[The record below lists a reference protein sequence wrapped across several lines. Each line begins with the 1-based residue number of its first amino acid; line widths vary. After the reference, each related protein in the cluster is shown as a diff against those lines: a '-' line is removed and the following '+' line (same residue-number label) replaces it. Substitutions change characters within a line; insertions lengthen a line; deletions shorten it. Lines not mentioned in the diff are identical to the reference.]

1 MIGFRAVTPVHIAPG
16 CVSRLPEITRSLDFH
31 GALLVID
38 EGMRATPWP
47 EQILDA
53 LAEPGLRVEIFDEV
67 ESNPSTAT
75 VTRIAD
81 FIREKKLDGVVGLGG
96 GSVIDA
102 AKASAMLATNVGR
115 AEHYEGENRFSKR
128 PLPFVAV
135 PTTCGSGSEVTWVAV
150 LTHRPTQAKISVKG
164 EGMFPNQALVD
175 ANLLRTLPPQ
185 LVAWTGL
192 DALTHA
198 LEATTCDLANP
209 ASDAMAEKAITLLF
223 RYLPR
228 AFADIAGDDE
238 ARAAVMASAT
248 LAGLAFSGADVA
260 GVHCL
265 SESIG
270 GVADLAHGLLN
281 AILVA
286 PVMRYHSPVIED
298 RLAALQGLIEPA
310 QGVRES
316 VPERAERFL
325 QRLEALARELEIPAF
340 STLGIAEDDYPRI
353 AQGAMRNGSNG
364 SNPQPMAATHYREI
378 LASLR

>member
-16 CVSRLPEITRSLDFH
+16 CVARLPEITRTLDFH

-38 EGMRATPWP
+38 EGLRATPWP
-47 EQILDA
+47 EKILDA
-53 LAEPGLRVEIFDEV
+53 LAEPGLRVEIFGEI

-75 VTRIAD
+75 VTRMAD
-81 FIREKKLDGVVGLGG
+81 LIREEKLDGVVGLGG

-102 AKASAMLATNVGR
+102 AKAGAMLAANIGR
-115 AEHYEGENRFSKR
+115 AEHYEGENRYHHR

-135 PTTCGSGSEVTWVAV
+135 PTTCGSGSEVTWVSV
-150 LTHRPTQAKISVKG
+150 LTHRPTQAKISIKG
-164 EGMFPNQALVD
+164 EEMYPDQALVD
-175 ANLLRTLPPQ
+175 ADLLRTLPPQ

-198 LEATTCDLANP
+198 IEATTCDLANP
-209 ASDAMAEKAITLLF
+209 ASDAMAEKAVALLF

-228 AFADIAGDDE
+228 ACADIAGDDE
-238 ARAAVMASAT
+238 ARAAVMAAAT

-270 GVADLAHGLLN
+270 GLTDIAHGLLN
-281 AILVA
+281 AVLVV
-286 PVMRYHSPVIED
+286 PVLRYHGASIEE
-298 RLAALQGLIEPA
+298 RLADLRRLIDPGEGAGEP
-310 QGVRES
+310 

-325 QRLEALARELEIPAF
+325 QRLEALVRQLEVPAF
-340 STLGIAEDDYPRI
+340 SSLEIAEEDYPKI
-353 AQGAMRNGSNG
+353 AVGAMRNGSNG

-378 LASLR
+378 LAGLK

>member
-16 CVSRLPEITRSLDFH
+16 CVSRLPEITRTLNFH

-47 EQILDA
+47 ERILDA
-53 LAEPGLRVEIFDEV
+53 LAEPGLHVEIFDEV

-75 VTRIAD
+75 VTRMAD
-81 FIREKKLDGVVGLGG
+81 LIREEKLDGVVGLGG

-102 AKASAMLATNVGR
+102 AKAAAMLAANSGR
-115 AEHYEGENRFSKR
+115 AEHYEGENRYRNR
-128 PLPFVAV
+128 PRPFVAV
-135 PTTCGSGSEVTWVAV
+135 PTTCGTGSEVTWVSV

-164 EGMFPNQALVD
+164 ETMFPDQALVD
-175 ANLLRTLPPQ
+175 AELLCTLPPQ
-185 LVAWTGL
+185 LVAWTGV

-198 LEATTCDLANP
+198 LEATTGDLANP
-209 ASDAMAEKAITLLF
+209 PSDAVAEKAVSLLF

-228 AFADIAGDDE
+228 AFADIAGDGE
-238 ARAAVMASAT
+238 ARAAVMAAAT

-270 GVADLAHGLLN
+270 GLTDLSHGLLN
-281 AILVA
+281 AVLVA
-286 PVMRYHSPVIED
+286 PVLRYHSASIEQ
-298 RLAALQGLIEPA
+298 RLADLQGLVEPA
-310 QGVRES
+310 EGAQES

-325 QRLEALARELEIPAF
+325 QRLEALLRQLEIPAF
-340 STLGIAEDDYPRI
+340 SSLGIAEEDYPKI
-353 AQGAMRNGSNG
+353 AVGAMRNSSNG
-364 SNPQPMAATHYREI
+364 SNPQPMAATHYQEI
-378 LASLR
+378 LAGL